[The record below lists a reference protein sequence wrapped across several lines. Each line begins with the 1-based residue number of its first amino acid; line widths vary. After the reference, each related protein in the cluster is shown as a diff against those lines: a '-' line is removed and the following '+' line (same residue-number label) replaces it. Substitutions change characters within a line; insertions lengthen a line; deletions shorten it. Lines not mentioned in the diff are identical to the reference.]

1 MLKKICPL
9 LLLFLIVYFNSFSQ
23 NSTDI
28 ISIDVKKSGG
38 KIQLVKGS
46 ETKITDRKGYDN
58 QPSFINDKQ
67 LAFSSAD
74 DKGNFDIIIYNFEN
88 SKFTNLTKTP
98 NQNEYSPRITDCGL
112 YVSAITVEEDG
123 KQRLWLYPI
132 NFGEPELLYDDILPV
147 GYYDWYDNKAAMFV
161 LGNPNRLVYPYSKDD
176 IFTIKENIGRSIRK
190 RPKSSEM
197 SYVDK
202 NKTIDQGSGKVF
214 LINGYDLEKR
224 ESLSYGNTL
233 DENEDFIWID
243 KNHLLS
249 SKGTELF
256 VRKFNDSAW
265 RKIGDVGISGY
276 GKITRLDYSKKL
288 GKIVVVLD
296 RLDQ

>member
-1 MLKKICPL
+1 M
-9 LLLFLIVYFNSFSQ
+9 
-23 NSTDI
+23 
-28 ISIDVKKSGG
+28 KKSGG

-74 DKGNFDIIIYNFEN
+74 EKGNFDIIIYNFEN

-161 LGNPNRLVYPYSKDD
+161 LGSPNRLVYPYSKDD

-197 SYVDK
+197 SFVDK
-202 NKTIDQGSGKVF
+202 NKKIDQGSDKVF

-224 ESLSYGNTL
+224 KSLTYGNTL
-233 DENEDFIWID
+233 NENEDFIWID
-243 KNHLLS
+243 KNHLLT

-256 VRKFNDSAW
+256 VRKFNDSNW
-265 RKIGDVGISGY
+265 RKIGDVDISGY

-296 RLDQ
+296 RLD

>member
-1 MLKKICPL
+1 M
-9 LLLFLIVYFNSFSQ
+9 
-23 NSTDI
+23 
-28 ISIDVKKSGG
+28 KKSGG

-46 ETKITDRKGYDN
+46 ERKITDRKGYDN

-161 LGNPNRLVYPYSKDD
+161 LGSPNTLVYPYSKEE
-176 IFTIKENIGRSIRK
+176 IVTINSNIGRTIRL

-197 SYVDK
+197 SYVEK
-202 NKTIDQGSGKVF
+202 NISLDQKSSNSF
-214 LINGYDLEKR
+214 QINGFDLEKR
-224 ESLSYGNTL
+224 ESLSFGNTL

-243 KNHLLS
+243 KNYLLT
-249 SKGTELF
+249 SKGNELF
-256 VRKFNDSAW
+256 VRKFNDPNW
-265 RKIGDVGISGY
+265 RKIGNVEIGGY

>member
-256 VRKFNDSAW
+256 VRKFNESAW